1 MATRYTAANLGSILK
16 CTASNFIENNSLRLA
31 GALAYNAIFS
41 LPPLLLI
48 IITAAGT
55 FFGQEA
61 VTGKLF
67 SQIDG
72 LVGAKAAAS
81 IQDSIRTFNQQKQGG
96 ISAIIGVGTLIFA
109 ATTFFVTLQESINS
123 IWNVKAKPDTT
134 AGSAWNF
141 VRDRL
146 LSFGLILSVALLLLM
161 SFVISALLEFFT
173 DYLAQVLPG
182 ITVVL
187 IRIID
192 LVISLSVTTVLFAMI
207 YRYLPDAYI
216 RWRDVRVGAFITAV
230 LFIVGKY
237 LISFYLS
244 NFDPGSAYGAAGSV
258 IVLLVWIYYSSLII
272 FFGAEFTQEYAA
284 AYGQAVQPK
293 EHAVRIETREVPFHK
308 TEASVE
314 NGRPEPEGTWR
325 DKKRN
330 K

>member
-16 CTASNFIENNSLRLA
+16 CTASNFIDNNSLRLA

-48 IITAAGT
+48 VITAAGT
-55 FFGQEA
+55 FMEQDA

-67 SQIDG
+67 TQIDG
-72 LVGAKAAAS
+72 LVGAKAAATIQES
-81 IQDSIRTFNQQKQGG
+81 ILTFNQQKQGG
-96 ISAIIGVGTLIFA
+96 ISAIIGIGTLIFA

-161 SFVISALLEFFT
+161 SFVISALLTFFT
-173 DYLAQVLPG
+173 DYLSQVLPG

-187 IRIID
+187 IKVID
-192 LVISLSVTTVLFAMI
+192 FVVSLGVTSLLFAMI
-207 YRYLPDAYI
+207 YRYLPDAII
-216 RWRDVRVGAFITAV
+216 RWRDVRIGALITGA
-230 LFIVGKY
+230 LFLLGKY
-237 LISFYLS
+237 LISFYIS
-244 NFDPGSAYGAAGSV
+244 SFDPGSAYGAAGS
-258 IVLLVWIYYSSLII
+258 IIILLVWIYYSSLII

-293 EHAVRIETREVPFHK
+293 RHAVRIETREVPFHK
-308 TEASVE
+308 TEASVD
-314 NGRPEPEGTWR
+314 NGRPEPEGAWR
-325 DKKRN
+325 DNKR

>member
-48 IITAAGT
+48 VITAAGT
-55 FFGQEA
+55 FLSQDA
-61 VTGKLF
+61 VTGQLF
-67 SQIDG
+67 TQING
-72 LVGAKAAAS
+72 LVGAKAAAT
-81 IQDSIRTFNQQKQGG
+81 IQDSIRTFNQQDQGG
-96 ISAIIGVGTLIFA
+96 ISAVIGIGTLVFA

-134 AGSAWNF
+134 ASSAWNF
-141 VRDRL
+141 IRDRL

-161 SFVISALLEFFT
+161 SFVISALITFFT
-173 DYLAQVLPG
+173 GYLSRILPD

-187 IRIID
+187 IKVID
-192 LVISLSVTTVLFAMI
+192 LLVSLGVTTLLFAMI
-207 YRYLPDAYI
+207 YRYLPDAII
-216 RWRDVRVGAFITAV
+216 RWRDVWIGALITAL
-230 LFIVGKY
+230 LFLLGKY
-237 LISFYLS
+237 LISFYIA
-244 NFDPGSAYGAAGSV
+244 NFNPGSAYGAAGSI

-293 EHAVRIETREVPFHK
+293 PHAVRIETREVPFHK
-308 TEASVE
+308 TEASVD
-314 NGRPEPEGTWR
+314 NGRPAPEGNWQ
-325 DKKRN
+325 DIKR

>member
-48 IITAAGT
+48 VITAAST
-55 FFGQEA
+55 FLDQDA

-67 SQIDG
+67 TQIDG
-72 LVGAKAAAS
+72 LVGAKAAAT
-81 IQDSIRTFNQQKQGG
+81 IQDSIRTFNQQQQGG

-134 AGSAWNF
+134 TGSAWNF

-161 SFVISALLEFFT
+161 SFVISALLTAFT
-173 DYLAQVLPG
+173 DYLSRLLPG

-187 IRIID
+187 IKVID
-192 LVISLSVTTVLFAMI
+192 FVVSLGVTSLLFAMI
-207 YRYLPDAYI
+207 YRYLPDAII
-216 RWRDVRVGAFITAV
+216 RWRDVRIGALITGT
-230 LFIVGKY
+230 LFLLGKY
-237 LISFYLS
+237 LISFYIS
-244 NFDPGSAYGAAGSV
+244 NFDPGSAYGAAGSI

-284 AYGQAVQPK
+284 AYGQRVQPK
-293 EHAVRIETREVPFHK
+293 AHAVRIETREVPFHK
-308 TEASVE
+308 TEDSIDS
-314 NGRPEPEGTWR
+314 GRPEPEGVWR
-325 DKKRN
+325 DTKR

>member
-48 IITAAGT
+48 VITAAST
-55 FFGQEA
+55 FLDQDA

-67 SQIDG
+67 TQIDG
-72 LVGAKAAAS
+72 LVGAKAAAT
-81 IQDSIRTFNQQKQGG
+81 IQDSIRTFNQQQQGG

-134 AGSAWNF
+134 TGSAWNF

-161 SFVISALLEFFT
+161 SFVISALLTAFT
-173 DYLAQVLPG
+173 DYLSRLLPG

-187 IRIID
+187 IKVID
-192 LVISLSVTTVLFAMI
+192 FVVSLGVTSLLFAMI
-207 YRYLPDAYI
+207 YRYLPDAII
-216 RWRDVRVGAFITAV
+216 RWRDVRIGALITGT
-230 LFIVGKY
+230 LFLLGKY
-237 LISFYLS
+237 LISFYIS
-244 NFDPGSAYGAAGSV
+244 NFDPGSAYGAAGSI

-284 AYGQAVQPK
+284 AYGQRVQPK
-293 EHAVRIETREVPFHK
+293 AHAVRIETREVPFHK
-308 TEASVE
+308 TEDSVDS
-314 NGRPEPEGTWR
+314 GRPEPEGVWR
-325 DKKRN
+325 DKKR

>member
-48 IITAAGT
+48 VITAAST
-55 FFGQEA
+55 FLDQEA

-67 SQIDG
+67 TQIDG
-72 LVGAKAAAS
+72 LVGAKAAAT
-81 IQDSIRTFNQQKQGG
+81 IQDSIRTFNQQQQGG

-134 AGSAWNF
+134 TGSAWNF

-161 SFVISALLEFFT
+161 SFVISALLTAFT
-173 DYLAQVLPG
+173 DYLSRLLPG
-182 ITVVL
+182 ITLVL
-187 IRIID
+187 IKVID
-192 LVISLSVTTVLFAMI
+192 FVVSLGVTSLLFAMI
-207 YRYLPDAYI
+207 YRYLPDAII
-216 RWRDVRVGAFITAV
+216 RWRDVRIGALITGT
-230 LFIVGKY
+230 LFLLGKY
-237 LISFYLS
+237 LISFYIS
-244 NFDPGSAYGAAGSV
+244 NFDPGSAYGAAGSI

-284 AYGQAVQPK
+284 AYGQRVQPK
-293 EHAVRIETREVPFHK
+293 AHAVRIETREVPFHK
-308 TEASVE
+308 TEDSVDS
-314 NGRPEPEGTWR
+314 GRPEPEGVWR
-325 DKKRN
+325 DTKR

>member
-1 MATRYTAANLGSILK
+1 MATRYTAASLGSILK

-48 IITAAGT
+48 VITAAST
-55 FFGQEA
+55 FLDQEA

-67 SQIDG
+67 TQIDG
-72 LVGAKAAAS
+72 LVGAKAAAT
-81 IQDSIRTFNQQKQGG
+81 IQDSIRTFNQQQQGG

-134 AGSAWNF
+134 TGSAWNF

-161 SFVISALLEFFT
+161 SFVISALLTAFT
-173 DYLAQVLPG
+173 DYLSRLLPG
-182 ITVVL
+182 ITLVL
-187 IRIID
+187 IKVID
-192 LVISLSVTTVLFAMI
+192 FVVSLGVTSLLFAMI
-207 YRYLPDAYI
+207 YRYLPDAII
-216 RWRDVRVGAFITAV
+216 RWRDVRIGALITGT
-230 LFIVGKY
+230 LFLLGKY
-237 LISFYLS
+237 LISFYIS
-244 NFDPGSAYGAAGSV
+244 NFDPGSAYGAAGSI

-284 AYGQAVQPK
+284 AYGQRVQPK
-293 EHAVRIETREVPFHK
+293 AHAVRIETREVPFHK
-308 TEASVE
+308 TEDSVDS
-314 NGRPEPEGTWR
+314 GRPEPEGVWR
-325 DKKRN
+325 DTKR

>member
-48 IITAAGT
+48 VITAAGT
-55 FFGQEA
+55 FMEQDA

-67 SQIDG
+67 TQIDG
-72 LVGAKAAAS
+72 LVGAKAAATIQES
-81 IQDSIRTFNQQKQGG
+81 ILTFNQQKQGG
-96 ISAIIGVGTLIFA
+96 ISAIIGIGTLIFA

-161 SFVISALLEFFT
+161 SFVISALLTFFT
-173 DYLAQVLPG
+173 DYLSRILPG

-187 IRIID
+187 IRVID
-192 LVISLSVTTVLFAMI
+192 FVVSLGVTSLLFAMI
-207 YRYLPDAYI
+207 YRYLPDAII
-216 RWRDVRVGAFITAV
+216 RWRDVRIGALITGT
-230 LFIVGKY
+230 LFLLGKY
-237 LISFYLS
+237 LISFYIS
-244 NFDPGSAYGAAGSV
+244 NFDPGSAYGAAGSI

-293 EHAVRIETREVPFHK
+293 RHAVRVETREVPFHK
-308 TEASVE
+308 TEASVD
-314 NGRPEPEGTWR
+314 NGRPEPEGSWR
-325 DKKRN
+325 EKK
-330 K
+330 